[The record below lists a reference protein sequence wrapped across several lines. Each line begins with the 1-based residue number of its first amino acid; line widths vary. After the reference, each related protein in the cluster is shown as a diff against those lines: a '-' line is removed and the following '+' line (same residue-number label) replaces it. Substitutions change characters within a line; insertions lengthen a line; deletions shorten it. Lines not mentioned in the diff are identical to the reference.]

1 VAAAADLVENDTL
14 YGGSIGDMIQP
25 IIPAVLTARRKAR
38 PGDFVEG
45 VIEENVRQVVER
57 LKRYLEP
64 VLLEPQRKGANG

>member
-1 VAAAADLVENDTL
+1 
-14 YGGSIGDMIQP
+14 MIQP

-38 PGDFVEG
+38 PGDLVEG

-64 VLLEPQRKGANG
+64 VLLEPQRKGAN